1 MKDLSTRPTY
11 RSIQKREPNSIGSNR
26 PNLPEFPFT
35 SGTTHNKELFLFL
48 VFIAICAGSL
58 IAWVSEYKPENL
70 PFVGIPLSGI
80 LFWGLRKG
88 GLV

>member
-1 MKDLSTRPTY
+1 MKNSIVRREST
-11 RSIQKREPNSIGSNR
+11 SITKRESNSIGSYR
-26 PNLPEFPFT
+26 PDLPDFPFT

>member
-1 MKDLSTRPTY
+1 MNLTKRQST
-11 RSIQKREPNSIGSNR
+11 SITKREPNSIGSNR
-26 PNLPEFPFT
+26 PQLPEFPFT
-35 SGTTHNKELFLFL
+35 GPTNHNKELFLFL
-48 VFIAICAGSL
+48 VFIAICSGSL